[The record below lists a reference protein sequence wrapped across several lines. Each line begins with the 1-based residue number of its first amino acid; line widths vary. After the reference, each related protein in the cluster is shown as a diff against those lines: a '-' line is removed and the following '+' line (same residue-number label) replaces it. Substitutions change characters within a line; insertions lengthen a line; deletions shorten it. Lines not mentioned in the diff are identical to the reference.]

1 MPAISFGGLASGLDT
16 NAIISALM
24 QIEKLPIQKAQS
36 QKSKVDF
43 KLDLIGNFEDFLDKL
58 RDKAKDLSS
67 EADFKSYSVELSEEG
82 SAGITVTGAP
92 AVGGHTLRVNALA
105 TADRWSFAG
114 SATITDPDVDLL
126 AADGTL
132 SFTYGTTAHAVALT
146 AADSSLDQIAA
157 AINTQAGDDVTASVV
172 NVGTSNN
179 PAYKL
184 VVTGN
189 DTGADH
195 EIVFT
200 GVPTELGTGAELTDA
215 VNASITIDGLT
226 VERTTNEFSDV
237 VEGLT
242 IDAQS
247 ADPTKTISFAVEID
261 AKGIK
266 DKLKG
271 FVDAWNNVMEFV
283 NDQNTYDPE
292 SNAPPLFGDTL
303 LLSVRSEVRN
313 AIFSLTPAEQSAIVN
328 DPTGF
333 DTLSMI
339 GIKSKVDGSLEI
351 DEKKLDEKLAA
362 DPDLFADLFVD
373 TDGFDN
379 GGVTDENDAA
389 FYTDT
394 TADKGLMEKLWRA
407 IDKLKDSKTSANG
420 IVPGLFKA
428 RKNTLNE
435 EKGRLD
441 DQIERLTDQAEALE
455 EQLVLKF
462 SKLEELMGG
471 LTAQQA
477 QLSAMLGF

>member
-1 MPAISFGGLASGLDT
+1 A
-16 NAIISALM
+16 
-24 QIEKLPIQKAQS
+24 QKGEI
-36 QKSKVDF
+36 DF
-43 KLDLIGNFEDFLDKL
+43 KIDLIGNFEDFLDKL
-58 RDKAKDLSS
+58 RDKAKDLST
-67 EADFKSYSVELSEEG
+67 EGDFKSYSVKMSEEG
-82 SAGITVTGAP
+82 AAGISITGAP
-92 AVGGHTLRVNALA
+92 AVGGHTIKVNALA
-105 TADRWSFAG
+105 TADRWSLAG
-114 SATITDPDVDLL
+114 AATITDPDVDLL

-132 SFTYGTTAHAVALT
+132 SFTYGTTTHSVAIS
-146 AADSSLDQIAA
+146 AANSTLDEIAA
-157 AINTQAGDDVTASVV
+157 AINTTAGEDVTASVV
-172 NVGTSNN
+172 NVGTAGT

-189 DTGADH
+189 DTGVDNG
-195 EIVFT
+195 IVFT
-200 GVPTELGTGAELTDA
+200 GVPTELGTATELTNA
-215 VNASITIDGLT
+215 ANASITIDGLT
-226 VERTTNEFSDV
+226 VERATNEFSDV

-247 ADPTKTISFAVEID
+247 ADPAKTISFAVEID

-292 SNAPPLFGDTL
+292 ADTPALFGETL
-303 LLSVRSEVRN
+303 LLSVRSEIRS
-313 AIFSLTPAEQSAIVN
+313 AMFSLTPAEQAKIVN

-333 DTLSMI
+333 DTLSLI
-339 GIKSKVDGSLEI
+339 GIKSNVDGTLTI
-351 DEKKLDEKLAA
+351 DDKKLDEKLAE
-362 DPDLFADLFVD
+362 DPELFADLFVD

-379 GGVTDENDAA
+379 GGVTDENAAA

-407 IDKLKDSKTSANG
+407 IDKLKDSKTSADG
-420 IVPGLFKA
+420 VVPGLFKA
-428 RKNTLNE
+428 RKDTLND

-441 DQIERLTDQAEALE
+441 DQIERLTDQAEQLE

-477 QLSAMLGF
+477 QLSAMMGF

>member
-24 QIEKLPIQKAQS
+24 KIEKQPIQKLES
-36 QKSKVDF
+36 QKGDIDF
-43 KLDLIGNFEDFLDKL
+43 KLDMIGTFEKFLDKL
-58 RDKAKDLSS
+58 RDKAKDLST
-67 EADFKSYSVELSEEG
+67 EADFKSYSVKLSQEG
-82 SAGITVTGAP
+82 VAGLTVTGAP
-92 AVGGHTLRVNALA
+92 AVGGHTLTVNSLA

-114 SATITDPDVDLL
+114 AAPIADPDVDLL
-126 AADGTL
+126 AADGTF
-132 SFTYGTTAHAVALT
+132 SFTYGTTTHDVALT
-146 AADSSLDQIAA
+146 ATASTLDEIAA
-157 AINTQAGDDVTASVV
+157 AINSQAGEDVTASVV
-172 NVGTSNN
+172 NVGTEGS

-195 EIVFT
+195 ELVFT
-200 GVPTELGTGAELTDA
+200 SVPAELGAGTELTDA
-215 VNASITIDGLT
+215 ANASITVDGLT
-226 VERTTNEFSDV
+226 VERATNEFSDV

-247 ADPTKTISFAVEID
+247 ADPGKTISFAVEID
-261 AKGIK
+261 SKGIK

-271 FVDAWNNVMEFV
+271 FVDAWNSVMEFV

-292 SNAPPLFGDTL
+292 ADAPPLFGETL
-303 LLSVRSEVRN
+303 LLSVRSEIRS
-313 AIFSLTPAEQSAIVN
+313 AMFSLSPAEQAKIVN

-333 DTLSMI
+333 DTLSII
-339 GIKSKVDGSLEI
+339 GIKSNVDGTLTI
-351 DEKKLDEKLAA
+351 DDKKLDAKLAE

-373 TDGFDN
+373 NDGFDN
-379 GGVTDENDAA
+379 GGVTDENDAD

-394 TADKGLMEKLWRA
+394 SADKGLMEKLWRA
-407 IDKLKDSKTSANG
+407 IDKLKDSKTSSDG
-420 IVPGLFKA
+420 VVPGLFKA
-428 RKNTLNE
+428 RKATLND

-441 DQIERLTDQAEALE
+441 DQIERLTDQAESLE

-471 LTAQQA
+471 LTAKQA
-477 QLSAMLGF
+477 QLSAMFGF